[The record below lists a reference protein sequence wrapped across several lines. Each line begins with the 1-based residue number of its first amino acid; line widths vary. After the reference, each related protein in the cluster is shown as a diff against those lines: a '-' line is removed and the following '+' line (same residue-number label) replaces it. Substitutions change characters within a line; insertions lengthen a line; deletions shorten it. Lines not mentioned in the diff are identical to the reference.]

1 MRFRK
6 ELVGSTTAP
15 IILSVLS
22 RGESYG
28 YEIARF
34 VNLASDGAL
43 EWQEG
48 TLYPALHKMEK
59 DGLIASV
66 WRDSE
71 TGRPRKYYQITE
83 SGRKALAEYRAEWDS
98 YVGAVA
104 KVMGN
109 VMASVM
115 GGMT

>member
-6 ELVGSTTAP
+6 ELVGSTTGP
-15 IILSVLS
+15 LILAVLS
-22 RGESYG
+22 RGENYG
-28 YEIARF
+28 YEIARA
-34 VNLASDGAL
+34 VNVASDGAL

-83 SGRKALAEYRAEWDS
+83 SGWKALEAYRAEWDS

-104 KVMGN
+104 KVMG
-109 VMASVM
+109 
-115 GGMT
+115 GMV